1 MRKKEEQGA
10 DGWGEN
16 VITPPPPSV
25 QKRSERRNYPM
36 EVNEVSQVD
45 EGKIAAKRGQRFLFS
60 LSLFRGKWL
69 RSRSILLE
77 DAEYSTN
84 AEME

>member
-1 MRKKEEQGA
+1 MT
-10 DGWGEN
+10 GEGN
-16 VITPPPPSV
+16 VINHTPPPL
-25 QKRSERRNYPM
+25 QRRTGRRNYPM

-60 LSLFRGKWL
+60 LSLFCEKWL

-77 DAEYSTN
+77 DAEHSN

>member
-1 MRKKEEQGA
+1 MSKNGLLRIKRH
-10 DGWGEN
+10 N
-16 VITPPPPSV
+16 TPSSL
-25 QKRSERRNYPM
+25 KCTERRNYPM

-60 LSLFRGKWL
+60 LSLFCGKWL

-77 DAEYSTN
+77 DAEHSNT
-84 AEME
+84 EME